1 MQEGWAAFMG
11 AIVGSIISSLTTLR
25 VIAYQHSK
33 LREKHIQDILIQ
45 DRIEIYKKIN
55 GFIFE
60 LWKDL
65 PLPQVSLKKFYSK
78 QIQERMANIKVYVS
92 HNSLFLEPNVQQIFW
107 EHFSKLEKWCRK
119 LKHHS
124 EHELRSECPDF
135 EDKLKETLDNLLNC
149 TRTAILEDLNILG
162 FKNFSSKEKKALY
175 KKSIEEINNYFKES
189 N

>member
-65 PLPQVSLKKFYSK
+65 PLPQVPLKIFYSE
-78 QIQERMANIKVYVS
+78 QIQEQIANIKVYVS
-92 HNSLFLEPNVQQIFW
+92 HNSLFLGPKVQQTFW
-107 EHFSKLEKWCRK
+107 EHFSKLEKWCRM
-119 LKHHS
+119 LKNHS
-124 EHELRSECPDF
+124 ENELMSKCPDF

-162 FKNFSSKEKKALY
+162 FKNFSSQEKKALY
-175 KKSIEEINNYFKES
+175 KKSIEEINNYFKE
-189 N
+189 NN

>member
-25 VIAYQHSK
+25 VIAYQYSK

-65 PLPQVSLKKFYSK
+65 PLPQVPLKIFYSE
-78 QIQERMANIKVYVS
+78 QIQEQIANIKVYVS
-92 HNSLFLEPNVQQIFW
+92 HNSLFLGPKVQYIFW
-107 EHFSKLEKWCRK
+107 KHFGELEKWCLQLR
-119 LKHHS
+119 HHS
-124 EHELRSECPDF
+124 GKEMSSECPDF
-135 EDKLKETLDNLLNC
+135 EDKLKKTLDNLLNC
-149 TRTAILEDLNILG
+149 TRTAMLKDLSVSG
-162 FKNFSSKEKKALY
+162 FENFSSEEVRSLYRKGIEK
-175 KKSIEEINNYFKES
+175 INNYFKKD